1 MRNNTED
8 PSLANWVNMIRKM
21 NAGRMKPFAGPNT
34 KLTEARI
41 AKLDALGFEWT
52 RGPSYHDRLHKFTF
66 DDYVRDLKAYK
77 AKHGHC
83 YVPHLYKD
91 NKKPLGVWVYKIR
104 AIRAGT
110 RQFSNR
116 PYLKLNEE
124 RITELDSIGF
134 KWRGCKTFD
143 EYMVDLRQFKAKH
156 GHCDVPF
163 LYSENKS
170 LGFWVG
176 KIRRKKLGKDVDNG
190 SPDHKLTKER
200 ILQLDKMGFNWRLR

>member
-1 MRNNTED
+1 M
-8 PSLANWVNMIRKM
+8 K
-21 NAGRMKPFAGPNT
+21 AGRTKPYTGLNT

-52 RGPSYHDRLHKFTF
+52 RGPSYHDRIDKFTF

-77 AKHGHC
+77 AKHGDC
-83 YVPHLYKD
+83 YVSINDKN
-91 NKKPLGVWVYKIR
+91 NKKLGRWVSKIR
-104 AIRAGT
+104 MLRAGT
-110 RQFSNR
+110 KQPVNHSS
-116 PYLKLNEE
+116 LQLTQE

-134 KWRGCKTFD
+134 KWRGFKTFD

-163 LYSENKS
+163 HYPENSS

-176 KIRRKKLGKDVDNG
+176 KIRKKKLGKIANSG
-190 SPDHKLTKER
+190 SPDHRLTNER
-200 ILQLDKMGFNWRLR
+200 IAQLDKMGFNWRLR